1 MCSSNIAKDPGFKSS
16 HSHNK
21 WNRCVS
27 PVNIGMELNTMGF
40 YFLVTGCLKWIFSPS
55 PWTKSEVQ
63 CELKCSQCKK
73 LSLLHAQWALLTSLS
88 DCIWLPQME
97 TFKLYYKCWVSKCT
111 YCTNL
116 QTVCFKSGQR
126 KWKIVSDHPCTIK
139 HCYTHTRLMSVWW
152 FFKLWFIELSW
163 LNTVT
168 LLLGNYCRILGW
180 NW

>member
-1 MCSSNIAKDPGFKSS
+1 MCQSCKYWDGAEYHGFLFFGYWMLEMDILTFTLNKEWSSVWTEMLPVQKAFIVTCSLLS
-16 HSHNK
+16 EH
-21 WNRCVS
+21 CS
-27 PVNIGMELNTMGF
+27 PVCQT
-40 YFLVTGCLKWIFSPS
+40 VS
-55 PWTKSEVQ
+55 
-63 CELKCSQCKK
+63 
-73 LSLLHAQWALLTSLS
+73 
-88 DCIWLPQME
+88 WLPQME

-139 HCYTHTRLMSVWW
+139 HCYTHTILMSVWW

>member
-1 MCSSNIAKDPGFKSS
+1 MGWSWIPWVFIFWLLDAWNGYSHLHPEQRVKFSVNWNAPSAKSFHCYMLSE
-16 HSHNK
+16 H
-21 WNRCVS
+21 CS
-27 PVNIGMELNTMGF
+27 PVCQT
-40 YFLVTGCLKWIFSPS
+40 VS
-55 PWTKSEVQ
+55 
-63 CELKCSQCKK
+63 
-73 LSLLHAQWALLTSLS
+73 
-88 DCIWLPQME
+88 WLPQME

-139 HCYTHTRLMSVWW
+139 HCYTHTILMSVWW